1 MVESKSTEAAATKEV
16 EPKVTP
22 DGKDEETKATSDSGD
37 SASTKVSLFANVF
50 RWLDPAVL

>member
-37 SASTKVSLFANVF
+37 SASTKVSLFANIF
-50 RWLDPAVL
+50 R